1 MSGKSSGKSSK
12 RASISAK
19 SRPTS
24 SSKSKVKLPPPKQQK
39 TKPLQ
44 ELANRKKK
52 KNQRAYT
59 DKELGIPQLNKI
71 TPVGVQKPRGKKK
84 GKVFIDD
91 RVSWTNASRQTS
103 LMTLLFPGKYDD
115 DSGNGECR

>member
-1 MSGKSSGKSSK
+1 MRQKSTKSGGKSSK
-12 RASISAK
+12 KAK
-19 SRPTS
+19 ARPAS
-24 SSKSKVKLPPPKQQK
+24 SSKPKVTLPPPKQQK

-44 ELANRKKK
+44 ELAKKK
-52 KNQRAYT
+52 RRVYT

-91 RVSWTNASRQTS
+91 RVSI
-103 LMTLLFPGKYDD
+103 
-115 DSGNGECR
+115 GECVEIFSDSVMS